1 MYSFCRVFSVK
12 MSTKESYNSC
22 LKSLY
27 SLRRY
32 GIILGLD
39 IIGNILK
46 GVGNPQNNFNTIHV
60 AGTNGKGSI
69 ASALSTI
76 LHKAGY
82 KVGLYTSPHL
92 VRFNERIC
100 INNHPVSD
108 ENIVAAYKAVKSA
121 HHGSREPTFFEF
133 TTAMAFY
140 EFGRHNVEWAV
151 VETGMG
157 GRLDA
162 TNIITPALTI
172 ITNISLE
179 HKLYLGNT
187 ISEITREK
195 GGIIKKGTP
204 VVTGV
209 TQKNAISALTSIAK
223 SESAPFYRF
232 RDAFRIRRNRNTT
245 FNYFGMDHVWRHIQT
260 GLIGK
265 HQTNNAALVLA
276 ACELLIKNNLN
287 LTLKN
292 IKDGLEQ
299 NRWPGRL
306 EIVSSSPL
314 ILLDGAH
321 NFIAARHL
329 ARYLSENLSDRNI
342 TLLIGILDDKPY
354 KAILKDLLPLCR
366 KVILTRPKIDRAL
379 APEKLYAIAKE
390 MISDIHII
398 PDVDKAIIH
407 AIENASPDDAICIA
421 GSLYVVGEAKELFE
435 KRTDLLEAIPK
446 PTSE

>member
-12 MSTKESYNSC
+12 MSTKESYKSC

-265 HQTNNAALVLA
+265 HQINNAALVLA

-379 APEKLYAIAKE
+379 APEKLYPIAQK
-390 MISDIHII
+390 MISDIHVI

-407 AIENASPDDAICIA
+407 AIENASPKDVICIA

-435 KRTDLLEAIPK
+435 KRTDLLKAIPK

>member
-22 LKSLY
+22 LKNLY

-108 ENIVAAYKAVKSA
+108 ENVVAAYKAVKRA

-151 VETGMG
+151 IETGMG

-195 GGIIKKGTP
+195 GGIIKKETP

-209 TQKNAISALTSIAK
+209 TQQNAISALTSIAK
-223 SESAPFYRF
+223 SQSAPFYRF
-232 RDAFRIRRNRNTT
+232 KDAFRIRRNRNTT
-245 FNYFGMDHVWRHIQT
+245 FNYFGIDHVWRHIQT

-265 HQTNNAALVLA
+265 HQINNAALVLA
-276 ACELLIKNNLN
+276 ACELLIKKKLN

-306 EIVSSSPL
+306 EMVSSSPM

-379 APEKLYAIAKE
+379 APEKLYPIAQK
-390 MISDIHII
+390 MISDIHVI
-398 PDVDKAIIH
+398 PDVDKAIIY
-407 AIENASPDDAICIA
+407 AIENASPKDVICIA

-435 KRTDLLEAIPK
+435 KRADLLRK
-446 PTSE
+446 N

>member
-1 MYSFCRVFSVK
+1 MSSFCRVFSVK
-12 MSTKESYNSC
+12 MPTKESYNSC
-22 LKSLY
+22 LNTLY

-39 IIGNILK
+39 VIGNILK
-46 GVGNPQNNFNTIHV
+46 GVGNPQNSFNTIHV

-76 LHKAGY
+76 LHRAGY

-100 INNHPVSD
+100 INTHPVSD
-108 ENIVAAYKAVKSA
+108 ENVVDAYQAVKNA
-121 HHGSREPTFFEF
+121 DHGSREPTFFEF

-140 EFGRHNVEWAV
+140 EFGRRNVDWAV

-179 HKLYLGNT
+179 HKLYLGKT

-195 GGIIKKGTP
+195 GGIIKKKTP

-209 TQKNAISALTSIAK
+209 TQKNAISVLTSIAK
-223 SESAPFYRF
+223 SQSAPFYRF
-232 RDAFRIRRNRNTT
+232 GDAFRVRRNRNTT
-245 FNYFGMDHVWRHIQT
+245 FNYFGIDHVWRHVQT
-260 GLIGK
+260 GLKGK
-265 HQTNNAALVLA
+265 YQINNAALVLA

-306 EIVSSSPL
+306 EIVSTSPL
-314 ILLDGAH
+314 IFLDGAH

-342 TLLIGILDDKPY
+342 TLLIGILDDKLY
-354 KAILKDLLPLCR
+354 KPMLKTLPPLCR

-379 APEKLYAIAKE
+379 SPEKLYPIAKKI
-390 MISDIHII
+390 ISNIHVI

-407 AIENASPDDAICIA
+407 AIEHASPKDAICIA
-421 GSLYVVGEAKELFE
+421 GSLYVVGEAKEFFE
-435 KRTDLLEAIPK
+435 KRADLLGK
-446 PTSE
+446 N

>member
-12 MSTKESYNSC
+12 MPTKESYNSC

-140 EFGRHNVEWAV
+140 EFGRHDVEWAV

-223 SESAPFYRF
+223 SQSAPFYRF

-245 FNYFGMDHVWRHIQT
+245 FNYFGIDHVWRHIQT

-265 HQTNNAALVLA
+265 HQIDNAALVLA

-321 NFIAARHL
+321 NFIATRHL
-329 ARYLSENLSDRNI
+329 ARYLSENLSQRNI
-342 TLLIGILDDKPY
+342 TLIIGILDDKPY
-354 KAILKDLLPLCR
+354 TAMLKDLLPLCR
-366 KVILTRPKIDRAL
+366 KVILTRPKIDRAM
-379 APEKLYAIAKE
+379 APEKLYPIAQKI
-390 MISDIHII
+390 ISDIHVI
-398 PDVDKAIIH
+398 PDVDKAIIY

-421 GSLYVVGEAKELFE
+421 GSLYVVGEAKEFFE
-435 KRTDLLEAIPK
+435 KRADLLRK
-446 PTSE
+446 N

>member
-1 MYSFCRVFSVK
+1 
-12 MSTKESYNSC
+12 MSTKASYNSC
-22 LKSLY
+22 LKTLY

-100 INNHPVSD
+100 IDNQPVSD
-108 ENIVAAYKAVKSA
+108 EDVVASYNAVKNVYY
-121 HHGSREPTFFEF
+121 GSREPTFFEF
-133 TTAMAFY
+133 NTAMAFY
-140 EFGRHNVEWAV
+140 EFGKHNVEWAV
-151 VETGMG
+151 IETGMG

-162 TNIITPALTI
+162 TNIITPALSI

-195 GGIIKKGTP
+195 GGIIKKGVP

-223 SESAPFYRF
+223 SQSAPFYRF
-232 RDAFRIRRNRNTT
+232 GDSFRIRRNRNSS
-245 FNYFGMDHVWRHIQT
+245 FNYFGIDHVWRHIQT

-265 HQTNNAALVLA
+265 HQINNAALVLA
-276 ACELLIKNNLN
+276 ACELLIKNHLN
-287 LTLKN
+287 LTLTN

-314 ILLDGAH
+314 VLLDGAH

-329 ARYLSENLSDRNI
+329 AKYLSENFSDRNI

-379 APEKLYAIAKE
+379 APEKLYPVAQKI
-390 MISDIHII
+390 ISDIHVI

-407 AIENASPDDAICIA
+407 AIENASPEDVICIA

-435 KRTDLLEAIPK
+435 KRADL
-446 PTSE
+446 

>member
-1 MYSFCRVFSVK
+1 

-22 LKSLY
+22 LKNLY

-100 INNHPVSD
+100 VNNHPVSD
-108 ENIVAAYKAVKSA
+108 ENVVAAYRAVKSA

-172 ITNISLE
+172 VTNISLE

-223 SESAPFYRF
+223 SQSAPFYRF

-265 HQTNNAALVLA
+265 HQINNAALVLA

-306 EIVSSSPL
+306 EIVSSSPM

-321 NFIAARHL
+321 NFIAARKL

-354 KAILKDLLPLCR
+354 QAILKDLLPLCR

-379 APEKLYAIAKE
+379 APEKLYPIAQKI
-390 MISDIHII
+390 ISDIHVI

-407 AIENASPDDAICIA
+407 AIENASPKDVICIA

-435 KRTDLLEAIPK
+435 KRADLLVK
-446 PTSE
+446 N